1 MISSPVLHF
10 TLPTMLIPMRRS
22 ATEIIFGKMIQAL
35 QQLAEQRIAKAI
47 EDGTLKVDGWKN
59 KPLPLDDDSFVPDD
73 LKMAY
78 KILKNSGYVPPEVE
92 LRKEVQKLE
101 DLIIKTED
109 SHQRVKQMKK
119 LDLLMRKIDL
129 QRSRPSSIE
138 HDDAYYQKI
147 VEKIDCSK
155 LASSSGYK

>member
-1 MISSPVLHF
+1 
-10 TLPTMLIPMRRS
+10 
-22 ATEIIFGKMIQAL
+22 MIQAL

-119 LDLLMRKIDL
+119 LDL
-129 QRSRPSSIE
+129 
-138 HDDAYYQKI
+138 
-147 VEKIDCSK
+147 V
-155 LASSSGYK
+155 

>member
-1 MISSPVLHF
+1 
-10 TLPTMLIPMRRS
+10 
-22 ATEIIFGKMIQAL
+22 MIQAL

-147 VEKIDCSK
+147 VEKIDSSK
-155 LASSSGYK
+155 LGSSSGYK

>member
-1 MISSPVLHF
+1 
-10 TLPTMLIPMRRS
+10 
-22 ATEIIFGKMIQAL
+22 MIQAL

-147 VEKIDCSK
+147 VEKIDSSK
-155 LASSSGYK
+155 LVSSSGYK

>member
-1 MISSPVLHF
+1 
-10 TLPTMLIPMRRS
+10 
-22 ATEIIFGKMIQAL
+22 MIQAL

-47 EDGTLKVDGWKN
+47 EDGTLKIDGWKN

-92 LRKEVQKLE
+92 TRKEIQKLE
-101 DLIIKTED
+101 DLILKTED

-119 LDLLMRKIDL
+119 LDLLMRKIDS

-138 HDDAYYQKI
+138 HDDVYYRKI
-147 VEKIDCSK
+147 VEKIDRYNSG
-155 LASSSGYK
+155 SSCG